1 MKQAYYARNNNLHES
16 DYNDLSSCR
25 NRNMQVSIPIKL
37 FFMKKIKILMVLGL
51 ILLSSSLFAVSIQV
65 GGIVSPNEAANG
77 IYHLQADTKNGKSYW
92 VHESGNYNI
101 HYALWFDGT
110 TNYYPYWYIDN
121 DYEDQLGLFYGDP
134 ETSPLDV
141 TVWTVDQATGPV
153 SVTAYSTVPEINI
166 MGNGT
171 TVASGDNTPSFSD
184 YTKFA
189 ATNVS
194 GVISTRTYTINNTG
208 TVDALTIGA
217 ITIGGPDASD
227 FTVTT
232 APTSTVNQSGS
243 TTLTI
248 TFNPSSSGEK
258 TATVSIVNND
268 SDENPYGFAISGYG
282 YTPKNLVVSGITSP
296 SAVNGTYTHQGVIN
310 DYQYWKNS
318 TADYYIY
325 YSPTFIAWVIDNDLT
340 TGGFYFSSNSVLYS
354 PTGLTY
360 ANSSGTGSVSIS
372 EEVAAP
378 EINIKVGAFTVSDG
392 SVATQYYKNTHFG
405 SLEVAS
411 GERAKS
417 YTIENTG
424 NATLTLSGASP
435 YFTITGT
442 NASDFS
448 VTATPSN
455 SITASGTTTLGI
467 TFNPSAIGTR
477 TATVT
482 LLSNDEDEAEYTFA
496 IQGEGVNPRSL
507 EVSNIT
513 APSAA
518 NGTYVYQGILN
529 EFQYWKHS
537 SENYYIFNSRF
548 NGIDPVWYIDVD
560 LSADLN
566 TTSSYN
572 FYSHTDYVSPVSV
585 TSWTSSSGN
594 SGTPNIVYTEPEMNV
609 TGNSA
614 NIISGDATP
623 SIYDHTDF
631 GYTDIAAGTIVRT
644 FTIQNTGTE
653 TLTLSGSPYIAV
665 GGADAAYFV
674 VSGPASGSI
683 TAGASTTF
691 TVTFDPNALRE
702 FNATLS
708 IANNDGDENPYNF
721 SIKGTGSASPTITT
735 QAVSSISTTTATG
748 NVNITDL
755 GSSNPTAYGV
765 CWNTTGTPTTSDNY
779 VDKGA
784 ASATGA
790 YTASLTGLTASTT
803 YYVRAYATNTV
814 GTSYGA
820 EVTFKTKT
828 TPVIT
833 WNNPL
838 EITYGTL
845 LSATELNATAN
856 VAGTYTYTPA
866 IGTKL
871 NAGKAQVLQ
880 VDFTP
885 TDATNYE
892 ASSKTV
898 TIDVAKATPVITWSN
913 PTAITYG
920 TLLSATQLNA
930 TADVA
935 GSMVYTPAIATKLN
949 AGDAQDLKADFTPT
963 DAANYNTASKTVTI
977 DVDKAT
983 PVIAWSNPA
992 DINNETALSSIQL
1005 NAIADVAGIF
1015 TYTPAIGIK
1024 LNVGDAQALKADF
1037 EPTDAVNYESAS
1049 KTVYI
1054 NVFLATGIS
1063 EVGTNKLVIFP
1074 NPVIDFFSVSGIEGR
1089 AKISLSDLNGRV
1101 ILTKEISNNEM
1112 ISLSTFLSG
1121 IYVVTLE
1128 DINGFT
1134 SRTILKK

>member
-1 MKQAYYARNNNLHES
+1 MKQACYVRNNNLHEREHH
-16 DYNDLSSCR
+16 DLSSCR
-25 NRNMQVSIPIKL
+25 NRNMQVSNPFKL

-51 ILLSSSLFAVSIQV
+51 LLLSSSLFAVSIQV
-65 GGIVSPNEAANG
+65 GGIASPNEAANG

-101 HYALWFDGT
+101 HYALWSDGT
-110 TNYYPYWYIDN
+110 SNYYPYWYIDN
-121 DYEDQLGLFYGDP
+121 DYEDQLALFYGDP

-141 TVWTVDQATGPV
+141 SLWTVDQATGPV

-166 MGNGT
+166 MGNGVT
-171 TVASGDNTPSFSD
+171 IASGDDTPSFSD
-184 YTKFA
+184 YTKFT

-194 GVISTRTYTINNTG
+194 GETSTRTYTINNTG
-208 TVDALTIGA
+208 TIDALTIGT
-217 ITIGGPDASD
+217 ITVGGPDASD

-232 APTSTVNQSGS
+232 APASTVNQSGS

-296 SAVNGTYTHQGVIN
+296 SEANGTYTHQGVIN
-310 DYQYWKNS
+310 DYQYWKNN

-325 YSPTFIAWVIDNDLT
+325 YSPTFIAWVVDNDLT
-340 TGGFYFSSNSVLYS
+340 TGDFYFSSNSVLYS

-424 NATLTLSGASP
+424 NATLTLSGESP

-448 VTATPSN
+448 VSTLPSN
-455 SITASGTTTLGI
+455 SLSASGTTTFGI

-482 LLSNDEDEAEYTFA
+482 LLTNDDDEAEYTFA

-537 SENYYIFNSRF
+537 TENYYIFNSRF

-566 TTSSYN
+566 TASSYN

-585 TSWTSSSGN
+585 TSWISSSGN

-614 NIISGDATP
+614 NIISGDATA
-623 SIYDHTDF
+623 SIFDHTDF
-631 GYTDIAAGTIVRT
+631 GYTDIAAGAVVRT
-644 FTIQNTGTE
+644 FTMQNTGTE
-653 TLTLSGSPYIAV
+653 TLTLSGSPYVAV

-683 TAGASTTF
+683 AAGASTTF
-691 TVTFDPNALRE
+691 TVTFDPDALRE

-721 SIKGTGSASPTITT
+721 SIKGTGSASPTVTT
-735 QAVSSISTTTATG
+735 QAVSSITYTGATLNGTVNANNASTAVTFEYGTTTAYGTI
-748 NVNITDL
+748 V
-755 GSSNPTAYGV
+755 TAAQSPV
-765 CWNTTGTPTTSDNY
+765 TGT
-779 VDKGA
+779 
-784 ASATGA
+784 SATSV
-790 YTASLTGLTASTT
+790 TAALTGLVPNTT
-803 YYVRAYATNTV
+803 YYYRVVGVNTAGTTNGADSSFTTL
-814 GTSYGA
+814 GTYNIIYNLNG
-820 EVTFKTKT
+820 
-828 TPVIT
+828 
-833 WNNPL
+833 
-838 EITYGTL
+838 GTND
-845 LSATELNATAN
+845 AANTA
-856 VAGTYTYTPA
+856 TYTYGVGLTL
-866 IGTKL
+866 G
-871 NAGKAQVLQ
+871 
-880 VDFTP
+880 
-885 TDATNYE
+885 
-892 ASSKTV
+892 
-898 TIDVAKATPVITWSN
+898 N
-913 PTAITYG
+913 PTRTGYTFGGWYDNSLFETG
-920 TLLSATQLNA
+920 TE
-930 TADVA
+930 V
-935 GSMVYTPAIATKLN
+935 
-949 AGDAQDLKADFTPT
+949 
-963 DAANYNTASKTVTI
+963 
-977 DVDKAT
+977 
-983 PVIAWSNPA
+983 
-992 DINNETALSSIQL
+992 TALSTTIYGDITLYAKWTKIYTITASAGSDGSISPSGEVIVNEGNNQTFTITANSSYHITDVL
-1005 NAIADVAGIF
+1005 VDGNSVGAVSSYTFSNVTANHTIAASFDITTGMEETSQAGV
-1015 TYTPAIGIK
+1015 TLY
-1024 LNVGDAQALKADF
+1024 
-1037 EPTDAVNYESAS
+1037 
-1049 KTVYI
+1049 
-1054 NVFLATGIS
+1054 
-1063 EVGTNKLVIFP
+1063 P
-1074 NPVIDFFSVSGIEGR
+1074 NPCQNSFVVNTAGEATILYLYDVNGKLALSQPIQDKSTVDVS
-1089 AKISLSDLNGRV
+1089 ALS
-1101 ILTKEISNNEM
+1101 K
-1112 ISLSTFLSG
+1112 G
-1121 IYVVTLE
+1121 IYVVKIDGKSYKL
-1128 DINGFT
+1128 IK
-1134 SRTILKK
+1134 IH